1 MILHCYFCA
10 LGGDR
15 PSETSRVA
23 IVDEKTFSKPLR
35 ADMFKP
41 LNPQHDTTPPFM
53 SDEWRYMYHR
63 ACGRYPWPYDVD
75 RIHGPNR
82 ILTDKGFVEIPDDAV
97 IDSVVDDLPDIGPD
111 DDALPNTCDVC
122 GKVCKSPLGL
132 NSHKR
137 SHK

>member
-35 ADMFKP
+35 AAMFKP
-41 LNPQHDTTPPFM
+41 LNPQHDPSPPFM

-63 ACGRYPWPYDVD
+63 ACGRYPWPYNVD
-75 RIHGPNR
+75 RIHGPDR
-82 ILTDKGFVEIPDDAV
+82 ILTDKGFVEIPTNNV
-97 IDSVVDDLPDIGPD
+97 PDSVPDVVEY
-111 DDALPNTCDVC
+111 LCDVC
-122 GKVCKSPLGL
+122 GKACKSPLGL